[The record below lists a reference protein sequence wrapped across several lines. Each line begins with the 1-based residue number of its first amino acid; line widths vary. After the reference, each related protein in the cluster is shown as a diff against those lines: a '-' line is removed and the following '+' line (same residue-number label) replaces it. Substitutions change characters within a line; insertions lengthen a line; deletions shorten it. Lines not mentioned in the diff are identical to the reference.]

1 MVMLA
6 AALSAAAQA
15 TTSSI
20 SGAVSDAAGN
30 KLQGAAVVAR
40 HELSGS
46 EYGVYTDRNGY
57 FNIQGM
63 RTGGPYTVEISY
75 IGYRSVVVNDIV
87 LELGN
92 TFELDTSLEPS
103 TDLDAITVVSSA
115 DDRFNA
121 AKTGAASNFSAD
133 DIANVPTVSRNI
145 YDIAR
150 LTPQAVSPKFGGLSL
165 GGMNN
170 RYNSFLIDGM
180 ASNDMYGLTTTGTN
194 AGLTS
199 ANPVPLDAIEEIQV
213 TVAPFDVRY
222 GCFTGGG
229 INAITK
235 SGTNE
240 FAGSAYAYYNN
251 QDFYGTTPGKGVA
264 ERTKLPTQSTQI
276 YGVTLGGPIVK
287 DKLFFFV
294 NGEFGLEKY
303 PSSYYPGYEGAA
315 ISAEE
320 AGRIAARYNEL
331 TGYDGGGYG
340 RRSIDRTSGS
350 LIARLD
356 WNINRSNTLS
366 VRYNFIDGRKDE
378 YENTP
383 TAFLFNGTGYTSV
396 SRSHTVSL
404 ELNSR
409 ISNKVHNE
417 FRAGY
422 TNVTDGRDSERQL
435 PFVVI
440 QGLGETGGSTA
451 YIGTDRYA
459 NANSLDQ
466 HTTTITD
473 NLSWYLGKHTLT
485 FGTHNEIYHSHV
497 VYVANALGAYTYNSL
512 EDFENDLASKYEYN
526 YTDASVTGSTTW
538 GPKFDAAQFGFYVQD
553 AWKPSDRFS
562 LTYGIRADIP
572 VIFGTPT
579 VNETFNNSTI
589 ATENGVRT
597 GNVPR
602 TQVLWSP
609 RVGFRWYAD
618 RNHRTLIRGGVGIFT
633 GRVPFV
639 WIVNN
644 YSNTGIEQKGITRLG
659 QTDAYGN
666 IVSTAQSFTTTPAPT
681 DDSDINPTI
690 MVVDRNFRYPQVFR
704 ANLALEQ
711 RVGNGWL
718 FTVEGLFSKTINNA
732 AFSNLTIS
740 DQGNRIYAVD
750 AASANEANT
759 ATYYT
764 ADKNYSA
771 VYYMTNTDKGY
782 SYSIS
787 AAVERRFDFGLGIA
801 AAYTFGH
808 SYAIYDCTSSNQRSN
823 WGYGYAANANSPELS
838 FSSFDTPHKLT
849 AQISYSRRY
858 AKYFGSTIS
867 LVYQMY
873 SGQRYSLC
881 YAENVDLNGDSFFGT
896 TLMYIPTE
904 AELEKMSFADD
915 TSKDKWNA
923 FIEGDSYLRSHRGQY
938 SQRNALQTPM
948 EHRLDLHFAQ
958 DFYFGQKC
966 MRKVQ
971 VSLDIINFGNL
982 LCRDW
987 GAYYSVSSSKL
998 SPVKITSL
1006 TDDGQGNKTPVYQF
1020 SGASYGKDDVLSR
1033 WHMQLGVRV
1042 VF

>member
-6 AALSAAAQA
+6 AAFSAAAQA

-20 SGAVSDAAGN
+20 SGAVSDTAGN
-30 KLQGAAVVAR
+30 RLQGAAVVAR
-40 HELSGS
+40 HEPSGS

-63 RTGGPYTVEISY
+63 RTGGPYAIEISY
-75 IGYRSVVVNDIV
+75 VGYRTVEVRDVV

-92 TFELDTSLEPS
+92 TFEMNVTLEPD
-103 TDLDAITVVSSA
+103 TDLDAVIVVSSA
-115 DDRFNA
+115 SDSFNA
-121 AKTGAASNFSAD
+121 AKTGAASNFSAS
-133 DIANVPTVSRNI
+133 DIANIPTVSRSI
-145 YDIAR
+145 YDITK
-150 LTPQAVSPKFGGLSL
+150 LSPQSQSPKFGGVSFA
-165 GGMNN
+165 GMNN
-170 RYNSFLIDGM
+170 RYNSFQIDGV

-199 ANPVPLDAIEEIQV
+199 ANPLPLDAIEEIQV
-213 TVAPFDVRY
+213 VVAPFDVRQ
-222 GCFTGGG
+222 GGFTGGG

-235 SGTNE
+235 SGTNS
-240 FAGSAYAYYNN
+240 FTGSAYAYYNN
-251 QDFYGTTPGKGVA
+251 QDFYGTTPGKDVA
-264 ERTKLPTQSTQI
+264 ERTKLSTQSTQI
-276 YGVTLGGPIVK
+276 YGVTLGGPIVM

-294 NGEFGLEKY
+294 NGEFGLDKY
-303 PSSYYPGYEGAA
+303 PSSYYPGYDGAA
-315 ISAEE
+315 ISADE
-320 AGRIAARYNEL
+320 AERIAARYQAL
-331 TGYDGGGYG
+331 TGYNGGGYG
-340 RRSIDRTSGS
+340 RHSINSTSGS

-366 VRYNFIDGRKDE
+366 LRYNFIDGQKDE
-378 YENTP
+378 YESTP
-383 TAFLFNGTGYTSV
+383 TAFMFNGTGYTSV
-396 SRSHTVSL
+396 SRAHTVSA

-409 ISNKVHNE
+409 ITNNIHNE
-417 FRAGY
+417 LRVGY
-422 TNVTDGRDSERQL
+422 SNVIDRRDSERQL
-435 PFVVI
+435 PFVVV
-440 QGLGETGGSTA
+440 QGLGENGGSTA

-497 VYVANALGAYTYNSL
+497 VYVANALGAYTYNSF

-526 YTDASVTGSTTW
+526 YTDASVTGSTKW
-538 GPKFDAAQFGFYVQD
+538 GPSFDAAQFGFYVQD

-572 VIFGTPT
+572 VIFGRPT
-579 VNETFNNSTI
+579 VNDEFNNSNI
-589 ATENGVRT
+589 AIDNGVRV
-597 GNVPR
+597 GDVPR

-618 RNHRTLIRGGVGIFT
+618 NRHRTLIRGGVGIFT

-644 YSNTGIEQKGITRLG
+644 YSNTGVEQKGITLKG
-659 QTDAYGN
+659 ETDAYGN
-666 IVSTAQSFTTTPAPT
+666 IVSTAQSFSPTPAAT
-681 DDSDINPTI
+681 DASDINPSI
-690 MVVDRNFRYPQVFR
+690 MVIDRNFRYPQVLR

-718 FTVEGLFSKTINNA
+718 FTVEGLFSKILNNA

-740 DQGNRIYAVD
+740 DQGHKIYFVD
-750 AASANEANT
+750 AESATDANT

-771 VYYMTNTDKGY
+771 IYYTTNTSKGY
-782 SYSIS
+782 SYSVS
-787 AAVERRFDFGLGIA
+787 ASVERNFDFGLGIA
-801 AAYTFGH
+801 ASYTFGH
-808 SYAIYDCTSSNQRSN
+808 SYALYDNTSSNQRSN
-823 WGYGYAANANSPELS
+823 WGYGFAANANSPEVS
-838 FSSFDTPHKLT
+838 FSTFDVPHKLT
-849 AQISYSRRY
+849 ARISYSRRY

-881 YAENVDLNGDSFFGT
+881 YAENVDLNGDSFYGI

-904 AELEKMSFADD
+904 SDLEKMSFADD
-915 TSKDKWNA
+915 TSKDKWNSY
-923 FIEGDSYLRSHRGQY
+923 IESNSYLNSHRGEF
-938 SQRNALQTPM
+938 SKRNALQTPM

-958 DFYFGQKC
+958 DFYFGEKSA
-966 MRKVQ
+966 RKVQ
-971 VSLDIINFGNL
+971 LTLDIINFGNM

-1006 TDDGQGNKTPVYQF
+1006 TDDGNGNKTPVYQF
-1020 SGASYGKDDVLSR
+1020 TGASYAKDDVLSR